1 MLKIFE
7 IPKNA
12 GNTVRF
18 LNTSFVGPKTID
30 VLIIRNPYERFWSAT
45 KTVVNEISIFG
56 SFPFEDNINIRTT
69 YNGLDFSVEEV
80 INKSILMLDESD
92 YYVHLKPQSEFIG
105 NQKFDE
111 IIDFENL
118 NEEIERLI
126 EKYNVK
132 TIENFSLDRKL
143 TVSPKERDE
152 EAMNFIL
159 NTLSVKK
166 ILDEFYSSDL
176 VIYNNPNLIKKIVD

>member
-12 GNTVRF
+12 GNFSRF
-18 LNTSFVGPKTID
+18 LNSSFIEPKKID

-56 SFPFEDNINIRTT
+56 SFPFDEEIKVRTT
-69 YNGLDFSVEEV
+69 YNGLDFSVEDV

-92 YYVHLKPQSEFIG
+92 YYIHLKPQSEFIG

-126 EKYNVK
+126 EKYNVR

-176 VIYNNPNLIKKIVD
+176 VIYNNPTHLKK